1 MSELLASMTDRAGAL
16 LRRTRETR
24 GLSIEEVSQSLKLSP
39 RQIRAIE
46 SDDFED
52 LGSATFARGFV
63 RNYARHLGLDPGA
76 VLAVLEKQIA
86 LPTIELR
93 EVEHTNVV
101 IPREG
106 ARRPFLWLGALLPIL
121 LVALGA
127 VVYYAGGLNLDILRP
142 GPAPA
147 VQSASSPAAGEE
159 RSAATPPSETQA
171 TAPAEPVPPAPQA
184 SVSAGPLSSAHA
196 ATISHRLAFDF
207 ERDSW
212 VEVKDGDGRVLH
224 SQLNRGGTTQVIEGK
239 PPFALI
245 VGNAST
251 VRLQYD
257 EREVDLRPHTKV
269 EVARLT
275 LQ

>member
-1 MSELLASMTDRAGAL
+1 MSELLASMTDKAGAL
-16 LRRTRETR
+16 LRHTRETR
-24 GLSIEEVSQSLKLSP
+24 GLSIEEVSRALKLSP

-46 SDDFED
+46 AEDFED

-63 RNYARHLGLDPGA
+63 RNYARHLGLDSAA
-76 VLAVLEKQIA
+76 VLAVLEKQTA
-86 LPTIELR
+86 LPEIELR
-93 EVEHTNVV
+93 AVEHTNVV

-127 VVYYAGGLNLDILRP
+127 AVYYAGGLDLNVIRP
-142 GPAPA
+142 ALAPA
-147 VQSASSPAAGEE
+147 IDSSSTPGVADE
-159 RSAATPPSETQA
+159 RTAPTPPAETQA
-171 TAPAEPVPPAPQA
+171 AVPAEPAAPPAAP
-184 SVSAGPLSSAHA
+184 SSGPLSSAHA

-224 SQLNRGGTTQVIEGK
+224 SQLNHGGTTQVIEGK

-245 VGNAST
+245 IGNAST

-257 EREVDLRPHTKV
+257 EREIDLRPHTKV
-269 EVARLT
+269 EVARLA

>member
-1 MSELLASMTDRAGAL
+1 MSELLASMTDKAGTL

-24 GLSIEEVSQSLKLSP
+24 GLSIEEVSQALKLSP
-39 RQIRAIE
+39 RQIKAIE
-46 SDDFED
+46 AEDFED

-63 RNYARHLGLDPGA
+63 RNYARHLGLDPAA
-76 VLAVLEKQIA
+76 VLAVLEKQTA
-86 LPTIELR
+86 LPEIELR

-101 IPREG
+101 LPREG
-106 ARRPFLWLGALLPIL
+106 ARRPFMWLGALLPIL

-127 VVYYAGGLNLDILRP
+127 GVYYAGWLNLDLLRP
-142 GPAPA
+142 GANPATQP
-147 VQSASSPAAGEE
+147 SSTAGTAEE
-159 RSAATPPSETQA
+159 RPGNTAPVETQA
-171 TAPAEPVPPAPQA
+171 AVPAEPAAPAAP
-184 SVSAGPLSSAHA
+184 SAVPLSSAHA

-212 VEVKDGDGRVLH
+212 VEVKDADGRVLH
-224 SQLNRGGTTQVIEGK
+224 SQLNRGGTTQVIEGR

-245 VGNAST
+245 IGNAST

-275 LQ
+275 LE

>member
-86 LPTIELR
+86 LPEIELR

-106 ARRPFLWLGALLPIL
+106 ARRPFLWLGALFPIL

-127 VVYYAGGLNLDILRP
+127 VVYYAGGLNLDVLRADPVPAIQPASSSAAAEERP
-142 GPAPA
+142 G
-147 VQSASSPAAGEE
+147 
-159 RSAATPPSETQA
+159 ATPPSETQA
-171 TAPAEPVPPAPQA
+171 VAAEPVAPAPQA
-184 SVSAGPLSSAHA
+184 AVSAGPLSSAHA